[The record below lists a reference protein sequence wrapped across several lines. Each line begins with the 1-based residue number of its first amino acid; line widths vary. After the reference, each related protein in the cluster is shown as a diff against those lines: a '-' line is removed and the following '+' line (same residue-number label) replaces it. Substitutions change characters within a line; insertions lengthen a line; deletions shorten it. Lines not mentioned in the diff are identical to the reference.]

1 VVATRFC
8 VRLVCVLVVACSG
21 AATQY
26 CRSAQETDLSSSG
39 TRPINVMSSTTRV
52 RSPEFRKHLEH
63 LWSTLINALAGAHD
77 KLSLEEFHTNLSS
90 ELTFIDPQKQL
101 SLDPE
106 LLSRLSKVFKETTN
120 LRLHLKSPE
129 HGGYKATVAKFA
141 RAFSNVKDLS
151 LDFDMRP
158 GSRVVYQKFVLGL
171 DLSRLTSL
179 HLLGLSVDA
188 AHLTNS
194 VTRLRDTKDLRFSCV
209 EVTSGAWPAVLKA
222 MSSLERLDHLHLVYL
237 RENGHKSYFLK
248 QRDNP
253 EHAPN
258 GFGFGEQWDEFDDVD
273 NDDDDEDSTDDSMPE
288 LQPADDL
295 WVPQTSAP
303 QQSGPESDG
312 IDQNNRDEP
321 GSEDDAVSDY
331 VPDDFQTNHST
342 ERGFHI
348 CIKGHGK
355 IIKRLRTFIDEY
367 NVGEHMD
374 ENEDGFFAGMGPMG
388 IPMGFGHGVATVA
401 LNGAPGANLPSPPP
415 GFNAFMNAMAPVVA
429 AANPNTNPAGAN
441 SNPFTAGG
449 ALFQLGLGPLPHF
462 TAAAATATAAVNTT
476 TAATPT
482 TAATSTAAAP
492 PLATADASPGCDLS
506 DDEDWKD
513 DEE

>member
-1 VVATRFC
+1 
-8 VRLVCVLVVACSG
+8 
-21 AATQY
+21 
-26 CRSAQETDLSSSG
+26 
-39 TRPINVMSSTTRV
+39 MSSTTRV
-52 RSPEFRKHLEH
+52 RSPEFRTHLEH
-63 LWSTLINALAGAHD
+63 LWSTLIKALAGAHD

-90 ELTFIDPQKQL
+90 ELTFVDPQKQL
-101 SLDPE
+101 SLDTK
-106 LLSRLSKVFKETTN
+106 LLFRLSKVFKETTN

-129 HGGYKATVAKFA
+129 RGGYKATVAKFA
-141 RAFSNVKDLS
+141 RIFSNVKELA

-158 GSRVVYQKFVLGL
+158 SSGPVYQKFTLGL
-171 DLSRLTSL
+171 DLSRLTSF

-194 VTRLRDTKDLRFSCV
+194 VTHLRDVKDLRFSCV
-209 EVTSGAWPAVLKA
+209 EVTSGSWPAVLKA

-253 EHAPN
+253 DNAPN
-258 GFGFGEQWDEFDDVD
+258 EFGFGEQWDEFNDPD
-273 NDDDDEDSTDDSMPE
+273 NDDEDSTDDSMPE

-303 QQSGPESDG
+303 QQSGPEPDG
-312 IDQNNRDEP
+312 IDQNHRDEP

-331 VPDDFQTNHST
+331 VPDEFPTDHST

-355 IIKRLRTFIDEY
+355 ITKRLRTFTDEY
-367 NVGEHMD
+367 NLGENMD
-374 ENEDGFFAGMGPMG
+374 EDDDGFLGPMG

-401 LNGAPGANLPSPPP
+401 LGGAPGAPGANLPPPPP
-415 GFNAFMNAMAPVVA
+415 GFGAFMTAMTGA
-429 AANPNTNPAGAN
+429 AVGAATNPNINPAGAN
-441 SNPFTAGG
+441 DNPFTAGG

-462 TAAAATATAAVNTT
+462 PAAAATPTAAANTT
-476 TAATPT
+476 TATI
-482 TAATSTAAAP
+482 AATTTTAAP
-492 PLATADASPGCDLS
+492 PLAPADASTGWGLS
-506 DDEDWKD
+506 DEEDWE
-513 DEE
+513 DEEE